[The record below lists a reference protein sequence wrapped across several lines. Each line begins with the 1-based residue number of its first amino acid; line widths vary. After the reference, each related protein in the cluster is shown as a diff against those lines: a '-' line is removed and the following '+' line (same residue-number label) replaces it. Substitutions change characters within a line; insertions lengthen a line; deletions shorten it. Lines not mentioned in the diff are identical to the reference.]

1 MMQLWKDSL
10 VHQVSIFDDIRSIFF
25 TNLRETSAS
34 DVVESR
40 NRSRNKA

>member
-10 VHQVSIFDDIRSIFF
+10 LHPVSIFDDIRSFF
-25 TNLRETSAS
+25 TNLQETSAS